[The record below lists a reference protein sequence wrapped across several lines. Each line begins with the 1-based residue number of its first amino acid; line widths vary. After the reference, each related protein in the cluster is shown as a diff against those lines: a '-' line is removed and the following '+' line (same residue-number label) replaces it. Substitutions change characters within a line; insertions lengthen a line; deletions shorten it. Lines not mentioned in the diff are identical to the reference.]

1 MGSIKAG
8 WTAGF
13 LALALYALVLPSVQ
27 REGNSS
33 DELLTSGG
41 FWNDEYGLW
50 GAGKPAAPKRTVAH
64 ADKAHFSQTLS
75 DDVSQLKLPLAAA
88 PQPTKHVSL
97 KSPSPRHPAHS
108 RKTTHIYKG
117 VDLDQVYQKAFN
129 AAFKAAYGGAYSSA
143 LGKAEEKL
151 WMQVRLY

>member
-1 MGSIKAG
+1 MGRTKAG
-8 WTAGF
+8 WAAGF
-13 LALALYALVLPSVQ
+13 LALALCALVLPSVQ

-108 RKTTHIYKG
+108 RKTTHLYKG
-117 VDLDQVYQKAFN
+117 VDLDQVYQKAFD

>member
-1 MGSIKAG
+1 MGRTKAG
-8 WTAGF
+8 WAAGF
-13 LALALYALVLPSVQ
+13 LALALCALVLPSVQ

-33 DELLTSGG
+33 DELLASGG
-41 FWNDEYGLW
+41 FWNDESGLW
-50 GAGKPAAPKRTVAH
+50 GAGKPAAHKRTVAQ
-64 ADKAHFSQTLS
+64 ANKAHFSQTLS

-117 VDLDQVYQKAFN
+117 VDLDQVYQKAFD